1 MPKIQLSKI
10 EKSIFSDM
18 LEILKVTQKTFT
30 KRTSKERTF
39 LVMQPGE
46 GTVLSSATVITN
58 ISTVCK
64 ILT

>member
-10 EKSIFSDM
+10 EESIFSDM